1 MDVVHSF
8 LCRMVNRFLNQRFF
22 SIESIKQP
30 FDLPSIVPNCEK
42 YSLSCVSGKFGS
54 RPPMK
59 TLRLLFDIEF
69 IDDDD
74 DIELLLFA
82 ARRRWAGFGSTF
94 RPLTKCSF
102 CERILSTISFLSNT
116 RKAKPRLRPVVGSC
130 LIEQSR
136 ILPKLEKYSRKS
148 SCVVS
153 HVKPPRWKSAHSEQK
168 TMGEIVP
175 YRQITFYHLPLFDH

>member
-1 MDVVHSF
+1 
-8 LCRMVNRFLNQRFF
+8 
-22 SIESIKQP
+22 
-30 FDLPSIVPNCEK
+30 
-42 YSLSCVSGKFGS
+42 
-54 RPPMK
+54 MK
-59 TLRLLFDIEF
+59 TFRLLFDSEF
-69 IDDDD
+69 NDDDD
-74 DIELLLFA
+74 DMALLFVV
-82 ARRRWAGFGSTF
+82 ARRRCAGFGSTL

-153 HVKPPRWKSAHSEQK
+153 HVKPPEVKRVRGAHSGARASYPR
-168 TMGEIVP
+168 TV
-175 YRQITFYHLPLFDH
+175 FYHPRLCAHCPREWVTFGHRHY